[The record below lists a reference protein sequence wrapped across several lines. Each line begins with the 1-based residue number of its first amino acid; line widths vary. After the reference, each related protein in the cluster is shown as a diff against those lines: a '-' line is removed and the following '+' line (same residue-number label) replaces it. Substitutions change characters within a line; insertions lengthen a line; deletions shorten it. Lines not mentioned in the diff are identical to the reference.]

1 MILMRTTHRTAAIA
15 LMHLLFSCGICP
27 AAVTLVRDGKPT
39 AVIVVAKPALSAS
52 PDLKPEKIHETPSL
66 AARTAA
72 AARDLQVYIEK
83 ITGAK
88 LPIVGDDKEPA
99 GHAVLV
105 GRSASTKAFDA
116 KIPSGLTPARNEE
129 GLLILCTGNR
139 LLLAGNDEEIYRGTQ
154 YAVAELLH
162 RFGVRW
168 FMPGA
173 YGEVVPKLATL
184 EVADVEIRQRPDFK
198 MRNWWGAMPQSH
210 LVPEWEWK
218 IRNKMNPTA
227 SFVAMPGDSSARNL
241 IAADVAK
248 KEPELFAKKLDGATD
263 PFLPNLTNPKAALR
277 SAQTIKDYFRKNP
290 KITSY
295 GFAPDDG
302 LPRDFDPK
310 TVERNLGFPD
320 MVGRLGVPAE
330 MSVTEEWID
339 FANRITREVK
349 KEFPNHVLTT
359 NGYANRNTPPEGVKL
374 DPNLWIM
381 FAAIWS
387 DTLHAYDHPRSWQ
400 TVRQG
405 QMLRRWCELCPNVFM
420 YNYTYIML
428 ASGGSPVP
436 LARKYRRDMP
446 LLKKW
451 GVIGF
456 FDEGR
461 RVLAEAGI
469 APPYLRARMMWD
481 ASLDADAM
489 LDDFFTK
496 WYGPAAV
503 PARAFWDALE
513 KMLEETP
520 MLGHEDRILPYVYTP
535 ELIAELTQHVQAA
548 DKLAKSDA
556 ARKHVRADRLILEHL
571 KGYMAM
577 HKAEWACN
585 FAEAVK
591 QADFMLAQRKQLH
604 DLSPFY
610 CMPDDKKTESGFYY
624 WGLNA
629 RRDYYQKLADLTGS
643 VKGKLIA
650 VLPEK
655 AAFTLDPRD
664 EGRFA
669 RWYLP
674 GFTAKDW
681 KPIATT
687 APFYTQGHRDKVGYP
702 YMGALWYRFQVEA
715 PASAKGKKVKL
726 YAPAI
731 ETEVWGWVN
740 GEFVGHRPY
749 HEAYERPIDID
760 FDVTN
765 AFRPGEVNTIVL
777 RVHTGMNAAQ
787 AAAGMTSRA
796 FLYVPH

>member
-1 MILMRTTHRTAAIA
+1 MHHNMR
-15 LMHLLFSCGICP
+15 LFLLLAWTVLFLQINTSA
-27 AAVTLVRDGKPT
+27 AAVTLVKAGKPN
-39 AVIVVAKPALSAS
+39 AVIVVPKAALTAS
-52 PDLKPEKIHETPSL
+52 PDLKPDKVHDVPTV
-66 AARTAA
+66 AAKVAA
-72 AARDLQVYIEK
+72 AARDLQVYVEK
-83 ITGAK
+83 MTGAK

-99 GHAVLV
+99 GNVILV
-105 GRSASTKAFDA
+105 GRSALSKAFDA
-116 KIPSGLTPARNEE
+116 KIPTGLTPARAEE
-129 GLLILCTGNR
+129 GFIILCQGNR

-168 FMPGA
+168 FMPTE
-173 YGEVVPKLATL
+173 YGEVVPKNATL
-184 EVADVEIRQRPDFK
+184 EVADMEIRQKPDFK

-218 IRNKMNPTA
+218 IRNKMNPMTN
-227 SFVAMPGDSSARNL
+227 FVAMPGDSSARSL
-241 IAADVAK
+241 IPAELVK
-248 KEPELFAKKLDGATD
+248 KEPDLFAKKLDGTPD

-277 SAQTIKDYFRKNP
+277 AAESIKEYFKKNS
-290 KITSY
+290 KITSF

-310 TVERNLGFPD
+310 TVARNLAFPD

-330 MSVTEEWID
+330 MSMTEEWMD
-339 FANRITREVK
+339 FANRVTAEVK
-349 KEFPNHVLTT
+349 KVYPKHVLTT
-359 NGYANRNTPPEGVKL
+359 NGYANRNTPPEGVKI

-381 FAAIWS
+381 FAAIWC
-387 DTLHAYDHPRSWQ
+387 DTIHSFDNPRSWQ
-400 TVRQG
+400 TIRQG

-436 LARKYRRDMP
+436 LANKYRRDMP

-456 FDEGR
+456 NDEGR
-461 RVLAEAGI
+461 RVLAESGI

-481 ASLDADAM
+481 AGLDADAV
-489 LDDFFTK
+489 LEDFFSN
-496 WYGPAAV
+496 WYGPAAK

-513 KMLEETP
+513 KTLEETP

-535 ELIAELTQHVQAA
+535 KLIAELTKQIETAESIGYT
-548 DKLAKSDA
+548 DPIK
-556 ARKHVRADRLILEHL
+556 KHVRADRLILEHL

-591 QADFMLAQRKQLH
+591 QADYMLAQRKQLH

-610 CMPDDKKTESGFYY
+610 CLPDDKKSESGFYY

-629 RRDYYQKLADLTGS
+629 RRDYYQKLADMTTGP
-643 VKGKLIA
+643 KGKLLV

-655 AAFTLDPRD
+655 TAFNTDVRD
-664 EGRFA
+664 EGRFE

-674 GFTAKDW
+674 TFPDKNWQQVFT
-681 KPIATT
+681 TV
-687 APFYTQGHRDKVGYP
+687 PFYAQGYRDRIGYP
-702 YMGALWYRFQVEA
+702 HMGALWYRFQVDV

-749 HEAYERPIDID
+749 REAYERPIDID
-760 FDVTN
+760 FDVS
-765 AFRPGEVNTIVL
+765 AALVPGKSNTIVL
-777 RVHTGMNAAQ
+777 RVHTGTNAAQ
-787 AAAGMTSRA
+787 QAAGMTSRA
-796 FLYVPH
+796 FLYEMAK